1 MSLTVSIRRKTMK
14 FLQFK
19 NDESYVEVD
28 EIACVFVWNIMHNE
42 LKYSQSDIFDDL
54 RFVSV
59 AHKIVEGASNNVL
72 RGTIFVDDSKNFSIW
87 RLESKIW

>member
-59 AHKIVEGASNNVL
+59 AHKIVEGAPNNVL